1 MKLFQKQKF
10 DEMLLHC
17 LKPNI
22 LKRMSFQQ
30 SKSCRARK
38 MTINSCKFFYLE
50 LPAGF
55 LVLDAVG

>member
-10 DEMLLHC
+10 DELLLHR

-30 SKSCRARK
+30 NAIRAK
-38 MTINSCKFFYLE
+38 
-50 LPAGF
+50 
-55 LVLDAVG
+55 AVEPGK